1 MKNILDFGS
10 FDIDVAYK
18 TFKVTNYNSV
28 DLTQVKKML
37 DELDKDYFVW
47 LKVNEGDKIEKVL
60 FDYYKTSDYYDLIL
74 LVNSRE
80 MVFGMPYSY
89 DVVLNA
95 VDVDIQNYEYKV
107 FGNLKESLSEKSKS
121 RLVEKIDNQY
131 TSDNKQFLYL
141 KVIKNEHINYVKRKI
156 IDTINTQ
163 KDMYSILE
171 Q

>member
-28 DLTQVKKML
+28 DLVQVKKML

-121 RLVEKIDNQY
+121 RLVEKIDSQY

-156 IDTINTQ
+156 IDMINTQ

>member
-37 DELDKDYFVW
+37 DGLDKDYFVW

-107 FGNLKESLSEKSKS
+107 FGSLKESLSEKSKS
-121 RLVEKIDNQY
+121 RLVEKIDDQY

-156 IDTINTQ
+156 IDMINTQ

>member
-37 DELDKDYFVW
+37 DGLNKDYFVW

-74 LVNSRE
+74 LVNNRE
-80 MVFGMPYSY
+80 MMFGMPYSY

-107 FGNLKESLSEKSKS
+107 FGNLKESLSEKSKN

-156 IDTINTQ
+156 IDMINTQ

>member
-107 FGNLKESLSEKSKS
+107 FGNLKESLSEKSKN
-121 RLVEKIDNQY
+121 RLVEKIDSQY

-156 IDTINTQ
+156 IDMINTQ

>member
-28 DLTQVKKML
+28 DLAQVKKML

-107 FGNLKESLSEKSKS
+107 FSS
-121 RLVEKIDNQY
+121 RTV
-131 TSDNKQFLYL
+131 
-141 KVIKNEHINYVKRKI
+141 
-156 IDTINTQ
+156 
-163 KDMYSILE
+163 
-171 Q
+171 